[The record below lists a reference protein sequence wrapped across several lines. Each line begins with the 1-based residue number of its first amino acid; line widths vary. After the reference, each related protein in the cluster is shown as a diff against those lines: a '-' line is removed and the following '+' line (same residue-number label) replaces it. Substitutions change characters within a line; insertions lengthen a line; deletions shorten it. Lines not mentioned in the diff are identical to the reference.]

1 MRSTEEGYH
10 RLGKRGETP
19 LVYEAGLR
27 RKETGVAETS
37 GPSREQERDALLQ
50 RALENPGV
58 SELIEAYKNA
68 ERYQVTAVVQRP
80 KVRYDTSSNR

>member
-1 MRSTEEGYH
+1 MS
-10 RLGKRGETP
+10 
-19 LVYEAGLR
+19 V
-27 RKETGVAETS
+27 
-37 GPSREQERDALLQ
+37 PSREQERDALLQ

-68 ERYQVTAVVQRP
+68 ERYQVTAVMQPP

>member
-1 MRSTEEGYH
+1 MSEMS
-10 RLGKRGETP
+10 
-19 LVYEAGLR
+19 V
-27 RKETGVAETS
+27 
-37 GPSREQERDALLQ
+37 PSREQERDALLQ

-80 KVRYDTSSNR
+80 KVRYDSSSNR